1 MFGPWIVDLLDVE
14 RVENTNIMALLV
26 VVTYTIEVIDLS
38 FLLRHISV

>member
-1 MFGPWIVDLLDVE
+1 MDLLDVE
-14 RVENTNIMALLV
+14 RVENTNIIALLV

>member
-1 MFGPWIVDLLDVE
+1 MDLLDVE

>member
-14 RVENTNIMALLV
+14 RVENTNIIALLV